1 MNPFPL
7 IILFIV
13 GANIIKGI
21 REQAKKQQEMGGQQ
35 PGEQSPKL
43 FETEDGTPPGAVQ
56 HPSQQQRPAADTGKI
71 PPVFG
76 TGPRGTVFDQW
87 FVESQQ
93 EKGVAWEAQRD
104 EIGEFLGIKPKP
116 VPVVAPPMPIVEEVT
131 AEPILEEV
139 RRPTIP
145 VARRKRGPIQKKA
158 ARMLPRGVFGDM
170 GDVRRGIIMS
180 EILGP
185 PKGLQ

>member
-1 MNPFPL
+1 MNLFPL

-13 GANIIKGI
+13 GANIVKGI
-21 REQAKKQQEMGGQQ
+21 REQAKKQQQMGGQQ
-35 PGEQSPKL
+35 PGKQPPRL
-43 FETEDGTPPGAVQ
+43 FETKDGTPPAVVQ
-56 HPSQQQRPAADTGKI
+56 HPSQRQKQAADTGKI

-87 FVESQQ
+87 FAEGQQ

-104 EIGEFLGIKPKP
+104 EVAEFLGIKSKP
-116 VPVVAPPMPIVEEVT
+116 VPVVPPPMPVAEEVKL
-131 AEPILEEV
+131 EPILEEV

-145 VARRKRGPIQKKA
+145 VARRKREPVRKKA
-158 ARMLPRGVFGDM
+158 AQIMPTGVFGEM